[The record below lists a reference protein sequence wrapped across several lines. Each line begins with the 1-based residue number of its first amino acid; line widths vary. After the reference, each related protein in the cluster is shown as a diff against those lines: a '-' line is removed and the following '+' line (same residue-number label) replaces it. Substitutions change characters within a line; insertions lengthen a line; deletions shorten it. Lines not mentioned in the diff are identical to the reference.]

1 MTGEFVCRRPIA
13 PRPLPAGLD
22 KIEFLQSNQNH
33 EIYQKAFD
41 IIETY
46 FGSEEEVAQ
55 VAPADSQGEYQFS
68 APADPPANIQ
78 F

>member
-1 MTGEFVCRRPIA
+1 M
-13 PRPLPAGLD
+13 LPAGLD
-22 KIEFLQSNQNH
+22 KIEFLQSNKNQ

-46 FGSEEEVAQ
+46 FGSEDEVST
-55 VAPADSQGEYQFS
+55 VAPSGDAPLGEFQF
-68 APADPPANIQ
+68 APGAQPHQNIN